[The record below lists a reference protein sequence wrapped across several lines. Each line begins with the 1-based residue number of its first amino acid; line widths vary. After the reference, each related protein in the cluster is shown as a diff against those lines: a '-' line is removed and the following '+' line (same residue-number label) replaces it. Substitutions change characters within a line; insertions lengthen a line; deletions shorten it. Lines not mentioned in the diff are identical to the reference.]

1 MAMQMKKKKNR
12 CPREIYFTLSGD
24 LLQFFIFGSPHAGV
38 FLEGLVGIVTLYF
51 NIDNIKKKETLGKIS
66 REAIYRVVD
75 ESEAKTA
82 TFLESNYIRSKLTSI
97 YDILNKKM
105 ATVKK
110 LEDAMLDLLEEPEVL
125 ELLVKEQ
132 MKFKTKS
139 KKIINTPQE
148 YINKQLSSNGD
159 RRNTLTSNNG
169 SNRTR

>member
-1 MAMQMKKKKNR
+1 
-12 CPREIYFTLSGD
+12 
-24 LLQFFIFGSPHAGV
+24 
-38 FLEGLVGIVTLYF
+38 
-51 NIDNIKKKETLGKIS
+51 
-66 REAIYRVVD
+66 
-75 ESEAKTA
+75 
-82 TFLESNYIRSKLTSI
+82 
-97 YDILNKKM
+97 M

-169 SNRTR
+169 SNRT